1 MNSSGLIYDASALQ
15 YGAWGV
21 SGSLISA
28 LGLLGNVLSII
39 VLSDHR
45 FRSSTSVYLICLAV
59 VDMLVLVS
67 MLLCFSLPAISN
79 YTDQLDFYNSE
90 IFPRMN
96 PYAYPLA
103 LTAQTCSV
111 FITVAFTIERY
122 IVVCKPLKA
131 NKLCTVKRARRYA
144 ILVILISLIYNVPRW
159 FEFKLSDT
167 NDNNTTV
174 QMLTA
179 LGDNQLYNYIYKVYM
194 YTIIIVIGPFLF
206 LLCLNAALVRTLHR
220 ANRNMQQSKHSAQEH
235 NITVVIIIVV
245 GTFLVCQLPSI
256 PDNICGAIYSSA
268 EVRESPNL
276 IRLHT
281 LSNLMVIS
289 NSAVNFFLYAVF
301 GKKFRRVFRLKLNF
315 CFGIPI
321 KNQQHTDFTTIPMI
335 NTNNGAV

>member
-1 MNSSGLIYDASALQ
+1 
-15 YGAWGV
+15 
-21 SGSLISA
+21 
-28 LGLLGNVLSII
+28 
-39 VLSDHR
+39 
-45 FRSSTSVYLICLAV
+45 
-59 VDMLVLVS
+59 MLVLVS
-67 MLLCFSLPAISN
+67 MLLCFSLPAINN
-79 YTDQLDFYNSE
+79 YTGQLAFYSSQ

-103 LTAQTCSV
+103 LTAQTGSV

-159 FEFKLSDT
+159 FELKVS
-167 NDNNTTV
+167 NNTGNHTIV
-174 QMLTA
+174 QLQLTA
-179 LGDNQLYNYIYKVYM
+179 LGDDHLYNLIYKVYM

-206 LLCLNAALVRTLHR
+206 LLCLNVALVRTLHR

-245 GTFLVCQLPSI
+245 ATFLVCQLPSI
-256 PDNICGAIYSSA
+256 ADNICGAIYEKSQ
-268 EVRESPNL
+268 VLKSPSL

-321 KNQQHTDFTTIPMI
+321 RNHQHTDCTTIPMI
-335 NTNNGAV
+335 NTNNGAM